1 MTTTYNEVADELVK
15 EFKDD
20 DTVVCDEKN
29 IRRRAYD
36 ALNVLTAMDIISKNR
51 KDIQWKGFPHLSGED
66 GGPSKG
72 GSRER
77 EKQRMQAMID
87 EKKMKIREKKQQL
100 EDLATHYVSLRQ
112 LLIRN
117 ERPDFKHAV
126 TKHRINLPFVIV
138 NTESDNRIHFFI
150 ADDKKTARVDCT
162 QPFELHDDR
171 EALKR
176 MNLHLQD
183 SPPMSQLIKTHLL
196 PFVRKRDLDRD
207 DLENG
212 GFNSL
217 SSRDFASTGD
227 RDGGVGVCSEEED
240 CDANDV
246 EQEEMDDD

>member
-1 MTTTYNEVADELVK
+1 M
-15 EFKDD
+15 
-20 DTVVCDEKN
+20 
-29 IRRRAYD
+29 
-36 ALNVLTAMDIISKNR
+36 
-51 KDIQWKGFPHLSGED
+51 
-66 GGPSKG
+66 
-72 GSRER
+72 
-77 EKQRMQAMID
+77 
-87 EKKMKIREKKQQL
+87 
-100 EDLATHYVSLRQ
+100 
-112 LLIRN
+112 
-117 ERPDFKHAV
+117 
-126 TKHRINLPFVIV
+126 